1 VSQAVDEDEPVLLL
15 LIVRFNVTTL
25 SQPAAFVNV
34 RVGVAEAVYVTP
46 YQTKLPQADAV
57 VSPVLGEQVAAEIS
71 FKETPITESCNT
83 TLLAVIELLLLSNDQ
98 DVPLNNSNFK
108 PLAVSPFS

>member
-1 VSQAVDEDEPVLLL
+1 
-15 LIVRFNVTTL
+15 
-25 SQPAAFVNV
+25 V

-71 FKETPITESCNT
+71 FKETPVTELFNT